1 MPFVVIL
8 YAFALLG
15 AVMFALILLFFL
27 RWMNPDY
34 SVGVKLLYN
43 GVALVDY
50 YNRSPI
56 REKRTKDDFRLSVS
70 VWEFDLYV
78 AVDFVPVE
86 YDEDE
91 QTVVDAEYNPA

>member
-1 MPFVVIL
+1 MPFAVIL
-8 YAFALLG
+8 YVFALFG

-43 GVALVDY
+43 GAALVDY

-56 REKRTKDDFRLSVS
+56 REKRTKDDFRLSAS
-70 VWEFDLYV
+70 VWEFDLHI

-91 QTVVDAEYNPA
+91 QAVMGAEYQQV